1 MRGRSKLIFQCAGAF
16 FTASRI
22 FFLLR
27 VDERSVGCA
36 ACSVISKASFSKD
49 TLAASR
55 RLLTLKPVALGV
67 ESSFPPLV
75 RTQTE
80 GTMFW
85 RRPILL

>member
-1 MRGRSKLIFQCAGAF
+1 MRGRSKFIFQCAGAF

-22 FFLLR
+22 FLLR

-49 TLAASR
+49 TLAVSR

-75 RTQTE
+75 RTRTE